1 MLPARSSIFV
11 QRKEGEKLP
20 ARVAWK
26 ALRKNL
32 EDGARETHGSRGA
45 YRGR

>member
-26 ALRKNL
+26 ALRKMVP
-32 EDGARETHGSRGA
+32 
-45 YRGR
+45 GRHMVVEEPTEAGEG